1 MWLYT
6 CASIS
11 ITFRKR
17 RRIEMEEIKRM
28 TIKEFREL
36 GLLQEVNRLFF
47 HPRGLALEIVIDDET
62 EEMSLGGIWDYRDDP
77 EGIFYGENMLDEDK
91 ARRVQKLV
99 DERTPIRIEKYGWT
113 VQPLEG
119 KWLRSKE

>member
-1 MWLYT
+1 
-6 CASIS
+6 
-11 ITFRKR
+11 
-17 RRIEMEEIKRM
+17 MEEIKRM